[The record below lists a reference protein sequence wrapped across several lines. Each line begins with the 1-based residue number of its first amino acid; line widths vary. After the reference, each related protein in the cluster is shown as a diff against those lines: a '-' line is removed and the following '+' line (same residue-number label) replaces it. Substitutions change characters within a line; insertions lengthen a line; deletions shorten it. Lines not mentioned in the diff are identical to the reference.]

1 VQFGLTETQQTLK
14 NTVRK
19 FLAAECPIT
28 EVRKLMESGTT
39 LDPALWRKI
48 AEQGWTGMILPEEYG
63 GFGMGM
69 VEMAAAFEEM
79 GRALLPGPFFSTVL
93 MAGPLLEHAPNGR
106 SAKQKYLPAISSGDA
121 KGAVALLEDSASW
134 SPDSVRMN
142 ATSSAGTYVLDGR
155 KLFVWDAAVADFLIC
170 VARLNGE
177 LALFLIPAKANGLRI
192 TALPAMDSTREL
204 YEVAFEGVSVARE
217 NLLAEGKPARAALDY
232 VLNVATVGLVAE
244 MTGGMQRLLEMTVE
258 YAKTRKQFG
267 RPIGQ
272 FQAVQHLCADMLV
285 YTESSRSAAYFA
297 AWAIQEG
304 VPEAQLAVSVAK
316 AYASDAYREVGNRAI
331 QVHGGMG
338 FTWENDAHL
347 FYRRAKASE
356 LAFGDAIYHRERIA
370 RLVIDS
376 SSIREDE
383 PVLSVVN
390 SQIN

>member
-1 VQFGLTETQQTLK
+1 MS
-14 NTVRK
+14 
-19 FLAAECPIT
+19 
-28 EVRKLMESGTT
+28 EVRKLMETPAAF
-39 LDPALWRKI
+39 DAALWRKI

-63 GFGMGM
+63 GFGMGL
-69 VEMAAAFEEM
+69 VEMAAALEEM

-93 MAGPLLEHAPNGR
+93 MAGPLLEKAGAGA
-106 SAKQKYLPAISSGDA
+106 AKQKYLSAIAGGDSKA
-121 KGAVALLEDSASW
+121 TVALLEESASW
-134 SPDSVRMN
+134 SPDSVQLQ
-142 ATSSAGTYVLDGR
+142 ATSSGGSYALDGR
-155 KLFVWDAAVADFLIC
+155 KLFVLDAAAADFLIV

-177 LALFLIPAKANGLRI
+177 LALFLVPSKTAGLSI
-192 TALPAMDSTREL
+192 KDLPAMDSTRKL
-204 YEVAFEGVSVARE
+204 HEVALSGVSVPRE
-217 NLLAEGKPARAALDY
+217 NLLAEGKPARAALDHM
-232 VLNVATVGLVAE
+232 LNVATAGLVAE

-285 YTESSRSAAYFA
+285 YTESSRSAAYYA

-304 VPEAQLAVSVAK
+304 VPEAPLAVSVAK

-356 LAFGDAIYHRERIA
+356 LAFGDAAYHRERIA
-370 RLVIDS
+370 KLVIDS
-376 SSIREDE
+376 GRVREEE
-383 PVLSVVN
+383 PVLSAAN
-390 SQIN
+390 SQTR

>member
-1 VQFGLTETQQTLK
+1 MQFALTETQQTLK

-19 FLAAECPIT
+19 FLAAECPIA
-28 EVRKLMESGTT
+28 EVRKLMETET
-39 LDPALWRKI
+39 ALDPALWRKI
-48 AEQGWTGMILPEEYG
+48 VGQGWNGMILPEEYG

-69 VEMAAAFEEM
+69 VEMAATMEEM

-93 MAGPLLEHAPNGR
+93 MAGPLLEGSSN
-106 SAKQKYLPAISSGDA
+106 SSEKQKYLSAIASGEA
-121 KGAVALLEDSASW
+121 KAAVALLEDSASW
-134 SPDSVRMN
+134 SPDAVQLK
-142 ATSSAGTYVLDGR
+142 AASSASGYTLDGR

-177 LALFLIPAKANGLRI
+177 IALFLIPAKACGLGI
-192 TALPAMDSTREL
+192 TDLPAMDSTRKL
-204 YEVAFEGVSVARE
+204 YQVALDSVSVPRE
-217 NLLAEGKPARAALDY
+217 NLLAEGKPARAALEHM
-232 VLNVATVGLVAE
+232 LGVATVGLVAE

-285 YTESSRSAAYFA
+285 YTESSRSAAYYA
-297 AWAIQEG
+297 AWAIQER
-304 VPEAQLAVSVAK
+304 VPEAGLAVSVAK
-316 AYASDAYREVGNRAI
+316 AYSSDAYREVGNRAI

-356 LAFGDAIYHRERIA
+356 LAFGDATYHRERIA
-370 RLVIDS
+370 RMVIDAGHVQEAQP
-376 SSIREDE
+376 I
-383 PVLSVVN
+383 LSAVH
-390 SQIN
+390 S

>member
-1 VQFGLTETQQTLK
+1 MQFGLTETQQTLK

-19 FLAAECPIT
+19 FLAAEYPMA
-28 EVRKLMESGTT
+28 EVRKLMETPT
-39 LDPALWRKI
+39 ALDPVLWRKI
-48 AEQGWTGMILPEEYG
+48 AEQGWNGMILPEEYG

-69 VEMAAAFEEM
+69 VEMAATLEEM

-93 MAGPLLEHAPNGR
+93 LAGPLVEGASNEA
-106 SAKQKYLPAISSGDA
+106 AKQKYLSAIASGAA
-121 KGAVALLEDSASW
+121 KAAVALLEDSASW
-134 SPDSVRMN
+134 SPDSVQMK
-142 ATSSAGTYVLDGR
+142 ATSSGGIYTLDGH
-155 KLFVWDAAVADFLIC
+155 KLFVWDAAAADFLIS

-177 LALFLIPAKANGLRI
+177 LTLFLVPAETRGLSV
-192 TALPAMDSTREL
+192 TDLPALDSTRKL
-204 YEVAFEGVSVARE
+204 YEVAFDGVSLPRE
-217 NLLAEGKPARAALDY
+217 NLLAEGKPARAALDHM
-232 VLNVATVGLVAE
+232 LDVATVGLVAE

-285 YTESSRSAAYFA
+285 YTESSRSAVYFA

-304 VPEAQLAVSVAK
+304 VPDAGLAVSVAK
-316 AYASDAYREVGNRAI
+316 AYASEAYREVGNRAI

-356 LAFGDAIYHRERIA
+356 VAFGDAVYHRERIA
-370 RLVIDS
+370 KLVIDAG
-376 SSIREDE
+376 RVQQHQ
-383 PVLSVVN
+383 PVLSAVH
-390 SQIN
+390 S